1 MSEIE
6 KKSEQ
11 EVSVSELKVGVINGD
26 IPLDYYSNNPC
37 LVGYSYLRVEVNGSI
52 LPCCI
57 AKHFIGNAY
66 NQDWRDVWHSGAY
79 ENFRKKMSRIHLD
92 RFHMTDPEWTFC
104 QQCSHLNLN
113 QELNKSLKTKRD

>member
-1 MSEIE
+1 MSEIT
-6 KKSEQ
+6 KKNDQVVVQNEMNLD
-11 EVSVSELKVGVINGD
+11 VVNGG
-26 IPLDYYSNNPC
+26 IPADYYSSNPC
-37 LVGYSYLRVEVNGSI
+37 LVGYSYIRFEVNGTI
-52 LPCCI
+52 VPCCI
-57 AKHFIGNAY
+57 AKHIIGNAY